1 MKLFRIVLSAAAV
14 ILLAASCNKVE
25 MNMLSPESEYKAPVL
40 NAPASINLT
49 AAVLAKDE
57 DITFSW
63 TKADF
68 GQPAEITYNINASY
82 GGKTT
87 VMFAI
92 LRGSDSY
99 TVKASELGAKLTDL
113 GVPHSKTVSVTFNM
127 DCTIGSN
134 FTTLKSA
141 DKAISVY
148 VE

>member
-1 MKLFRIVLSAAAV
+1 MKLFRIILSTAAV
-14 ILLAASCNKVE
+14 ILLAGSCNKVE
-25 MNMLSPESEYKAPVL
+25 MNLLSPESEYKAPVL

-49 AAVLAKDE
+49 TEVLAKDE
-57 DITFSW
+57 EITFSW

-87 VMFAI
+87 VMFAM
-92 LRGSDSY
+92 LRGGDSY
-99 TVKASELGAKLTDL
+99 SVKASELGAKLTDL
-113 GVPHSKTVSVTFNM
+113 GVPHGKTVSVTFNM